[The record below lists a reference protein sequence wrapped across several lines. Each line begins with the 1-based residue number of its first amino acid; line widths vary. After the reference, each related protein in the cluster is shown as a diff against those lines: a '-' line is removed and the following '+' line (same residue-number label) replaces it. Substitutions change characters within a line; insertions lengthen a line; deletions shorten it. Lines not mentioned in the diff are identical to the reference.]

1 MRGYSTLC
9 TIRLYSAKLY
19 FSIELSTFISDM
31 TLRLVDK
38 GNQWK
43 QIYSKIDLEV
53 YVCVYVNIRES
64 FVCIKVLSVEI
75 ILLTLIEIV

>member
-1 MRGYSTLC
+1 
-9 TIRLYSAKLY
+9 
-19 FSIELSTFISDM
+19 M

-53 YVCVYVNIRES
+53 YVRVYVNIRES